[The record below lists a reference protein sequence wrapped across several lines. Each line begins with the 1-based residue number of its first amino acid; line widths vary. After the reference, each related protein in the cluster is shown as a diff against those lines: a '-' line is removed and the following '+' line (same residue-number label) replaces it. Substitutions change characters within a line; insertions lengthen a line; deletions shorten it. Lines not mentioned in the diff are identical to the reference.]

1 MIQYFAIAFV
11 LLGAATICAVTVHTR
26 VAATTHPM
34 NGETQAAHVE
44 AAILHARA

>member
-1 MIQYFAIAFV
+1 MIQYFAIAFAC
-11 LLGAATICAVTVHTR
+11 LAASAICAVTVHTR
-26 VAATTHPM
+26 AAATTAPM